1 MYYTYIIQCKDSSF
15 YTGITTNNDRRITEH
30 KNKTKRCA
38 KYTYTHDIDKLVALW
53 QSENRSTASKL
64 EYQIKKL
71 NKKDKIKLIKENQ
84 FDLLPMLDKTSYKRI
99 TDGNNHYID
108 VHINRLRRR
117 FENNPDFKI
126 ITVRGL
132 GYKVIKNEK

>member
-15 YTGITTNNDRRITEH
+15 YTGITTNIDRRITEH

-84 FDLLPMLDKTSYKRI
+84 FESQ
-99 TDGNNHYID
+99 
-108 VHINRLRRR
+108 RLSS
-117 FENNPDFKI
+117 EDS
-126 ITVRGL
+126 
-132 GYKVIKNEK
+132 IK

>member
-15 YTGITTNNDRRITEH
+15 YTGITTNIDRRITEH

-38 KYTYTHDIDKLVALW
+38 KYTYSHDIDKLVALW

-99 TDGNNHYID
+99 TDYS
-108 VHINRLRRR
+108 
-117 FENNPDFKI
+117 
-126 ITVRGL
+126 
-132 GYKVIKNEK
+132 NE